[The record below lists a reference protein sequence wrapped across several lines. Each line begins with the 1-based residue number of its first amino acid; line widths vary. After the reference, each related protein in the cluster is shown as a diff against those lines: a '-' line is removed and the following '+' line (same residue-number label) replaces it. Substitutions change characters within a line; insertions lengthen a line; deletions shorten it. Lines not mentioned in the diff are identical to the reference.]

1 MRILVY
7 VDVHRDERTIIEMR
21 ATVEAEYFN
30 YPEAAKYTGLSR
42 TYLWRLVESGEIRAS
57 RLGRA
62 VRISRKDLDAFMSSR
77 AA

>member
-1 MRILVY
+1 MA
-7 VDVHRDERTIIEMR
+7 MR
-21 ATVEAEYFN
+21 ATVEAGYFN

-57 RLGRA
+57 RHGRA